1 MRLRMRILWIVNTI
15 FPYPSEKMGYKKNVF
30 GGWLLGLYNGIKKN
44 KDICFAIATTYNG
57 KELLKFNDDKTMYYL
72 LPCKNNIKYDKN
84 LEDYWKK
91 IVTDFKPDLVH
102 IHGTEYAHGL
112 AFQNACPNIK
122 TVVSIQG
129 LMSVHTNNYIANI
142 TYKDILKNITL
153 RDIIKRDNIFQQQY
167 SFEKRGQIEK
177 QIIKNS
183 TAIIGRT
190 EWDYAN
196 TLVIAGVDKY
206 YKCNE
211 TLRDSF
217 YNKNWDI
224 KKIEKHSIFISQA
237 GYPIKGFH
245 MVLHAIN
252 ILKKNYPDIN
262 VYIAGPNIVDM
273 STLKSKLKISGYTKY
288 IISLIKKYELE
299 PNIHFT
305 GILSEE
311 QMADKLLKSHV
322 FIQASSIENSPNSL
336 GEAMILGM
344 PCVASNVGGT
354 NTMLKDKEEGFL
366 YPFGDYGLMAYYISE
381 VFENDKLAIN
391 IGQKAKQHA
400 CNTHNK
406 EKNVLNMLKIYE
418 EIIKKGRK

>member
-1 MRLRMRILWIVNTI
+1 MNILWIVNTI
-15 FPYPSEKMGYKKNVF
+15 FPYPSKKMGYEKNVF
-30 GGWLLGLYNGIKKN
+30 GGWLLGLYNGIKKS
-44 KDICFAIATTYNG
+44 KDINFAIATTYNG
-57 KELLKFNDDKTMYYL
+57 KELLKFNDDKTVYYL
-72 LPCKNNIKYDKN
+72 LPCKNSIKYDKN
-84 LEDYWKK
+84 LEIYWNK
-91 IVTDFKPDLVH
+91 VVEEFKPDLVH

-122 TVVSIQG
+122 TIVSIQG
-129 LMSVHTNNYIANI
+129 ILSSCANNYIANI
-142 TYKDILKNITL
+142 KYEDIFKNITI
-153 RDIIKRDNIFQQQY
+153 RDIIKRDNILQQQKK
-167 SFEKRGQIEK
+167 FTKRSQMEK
-177 QIIKNS
+177 QIIKKS
-183 TAIIGRT
+183 TAIVGRT

-196 TLVIAGVDKY
+196 TLSIARKDKY

-217 YNKNWDI
+217 YDKTWDI
-224 KKIEKHSIFISQA
+224 NKIEKHSIFISQA

-245 MVLHAIN
+245 IVLHAIN
-252 ILKKNYPDIN
+252 ILKKKYSDIN
-262 VYIAGPNIVDM
+262 VYIAGPNIIDM
-273 STLKSKLKISGYTKY
+273 STIKNKLKMSGYTKY
-288 IISLIKKYELE
+288 VISLIKKYNLE
-299 PNIHFT
+299 SNIHFV

-311 QMADKLLKSHV
+311 QMVDKLLKSHV

-344 PCVASNVGGT
+344 PCVTSNVGGT